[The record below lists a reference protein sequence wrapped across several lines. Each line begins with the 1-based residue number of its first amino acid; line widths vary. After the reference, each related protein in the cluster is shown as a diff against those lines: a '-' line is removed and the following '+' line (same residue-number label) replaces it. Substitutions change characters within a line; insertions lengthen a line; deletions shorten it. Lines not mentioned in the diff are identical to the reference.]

1 MAAYH
6 RVYDSRHLQADYQ
19 EPGSAPEPYAQQSIM
34 GYLTLV
40 CGARS
45 MQLSGVRPS
54 VRLSVC
60 LSHSLAALAVAR
72 RAVARLLLSV
82 DHNYANNLH
91 LARDR

>member
-1 MAAYH
+1 
-6 RVYDSRHLQADYQ
+6 
-19 EPGSAPEPYAQQSIM
+19 
-34 GYLTLV
+34 
-40 CGARS
+40 